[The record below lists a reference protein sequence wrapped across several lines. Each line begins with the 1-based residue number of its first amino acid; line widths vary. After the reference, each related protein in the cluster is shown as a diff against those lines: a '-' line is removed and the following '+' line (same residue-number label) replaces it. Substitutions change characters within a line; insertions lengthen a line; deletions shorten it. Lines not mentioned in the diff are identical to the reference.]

1 MKPSVKV
8 TKNNDIPKLKTSA
21 SQLTRHMPP
30 KNEVKQIKSRLIQ
43 VTKAAS
49 EYNKPVEKDASKVYA
64 NTNEV
69 VTNSTFESTKTVG
82 PRGQSFAIGNDL
94 LNSQF
99 NNS

>member
-1 MKPSVKV
+1 
-8 TKNNDIPKLKTSA
+8 
-21 SQLTRHMPP
+21 MPP
-30 KNEVKQIKSRLIQ
+30 KEEVKQIRNHLSK

-49 EYNKPVEKDASKVYA
+49 EYNKPVEHDASKVYA

-69 VTNSTFESTKTVG
+69 VTNSTLGTTEVVG

-99 NNS
+99 NNG

>member
-1 MKPSVKV
+1 
-8 TKNNDIPKLKTSA
+8 
-21 SQLTRHMPP
+21 MPP
-30 KNEVKQIKSRLIQ
+30 KNEAKEIKDHLNR

-69 VTNSTFESTKTVG
+69 VTNSTFASIKTVG
-82 PRGQSFAIGNDL
+82 PQGQSFAIGNDL